1 MSPLTAC
8 VARNLVGFGDVS
20 IIAAGGTAADLYGRS
35 WKRRHRNDQWAYT
48 TDARAMTV
56 ESSPVG
62 PGRVTWADLADLIA
76 AGLTPERRAR
86 VAGVVDTD
94 LSRAGRPSR
103 LGRRRAPHLGGTPE
117 QMIRRRAVTVEV
129 IEAGIAAI
137 GIYEPSTFD
146 DLGGVA

>member
-8 VARNLVGFGDVS
+8 VGRNLVGFGDVS
-20 IIAAGGTAADLYGRS
+20 IIAAGGTAVDLYGRS
-35 WKRRHRNDQWAYT
+35 SKRRHRNDQWAYT
-48 TDARAMTV
+48 ADARAMTV
-56 ESSPVG
+56 EYSPVG
-62 PGRVTWADLADLIA
+62 PGRVTWADLTDLIT

-86 VAGVVDTD
+86 VAAVVDAD
-94 LSRAGRPSR
+94 LSRAGRPIR
-103 LGRRRAPHLGGTPE
+103 LGRRRAAHLGGTPE

-137 GIYEPSTFD
+137 GIYEQPSFD